1 MLLKYCNYAGCSN
14 KVPYGVK
21 YCDEHSNEDKK
32 RYIDYR
38 NRRDDKKEQ
47 QFYSSKQW
55 RDFREYI
62 SKKQFGLDLI
72 EWYKGNVVSAE
83 VYHHIIE
90 IKDNWDLRIDELNLI
105 GLTQENH
112 MKIHK
117 LMDKS
122 NKDKEEVI
130 KMLKDILEKFYK
142 EYW

>member
-1 MLLKYCNYAGCSN
+1 MLLKYCNYAECKN

-21 YCDEHSNEDKK
+21 YCDEHSDEDKK
-32 RYIDYR
+32 RYIDYK

-90 IKDNWDLRIDELNLI
+90 IKDNWDLRIDENNLI

-122 NKDKEEVI
+122 DKDKEEVI
-130 KMLKDILEKFYK
+130 KMLKEILKKFYK
-142 EYW
+142 EY